1 VLVLT
6 RAVGQTIV
14 CQCPDGTTIRLVVTR
29 IQPDR
34 RSDRVSIGIEAP
46 SEVLI
51 LREELLDPERGR
63 RPGGDGR
70 S

>member
-1 VLVLT
+1 MLVLT
-6 RAVGQTIV
+6 RSVGQFIV

-34 RSDRVSIGIEAP
+34 RSNRVSIGIEAP
-46 SEVLI
+46 EQVTI
-51 LREELLDPERGR
+51 LREELLDPQRGQ
-63 RPGGDGR
+63 PKAPDR